1 MEECIKKQRH
11 GCVTFWLWL
20 VLFLNVGYSLSYIVA
35 LFRALNPSMF
45 FGLAL
50 LALCGVGYM
59 VSAILLLRWNRWGF
73 YLMILSSMISLIVN
87 LMMNE
92 IPLLQTVSSLLGIFI
107 WWALLQIRYQGI
119 SVWKQLTFHSKN
131 R

>member
-1 MEECIKKQRH
+1 M
-11 GCVTFWLWL
+11 
-20 VLFLNVGYSLSYIVA
+20 Y
-35 LFRALNPSMF
+35 

-73 YLMILSSMISLIVN
+73 YLMILSSMISLLVN
-87 LMMNE
+87 LIMNE
-92 IPLLQTVSSLLGIFI
+92 IPLLQTVSSLLGILI
-107 WWALLQIRYQGI
+107 WWAILQIRYQGI